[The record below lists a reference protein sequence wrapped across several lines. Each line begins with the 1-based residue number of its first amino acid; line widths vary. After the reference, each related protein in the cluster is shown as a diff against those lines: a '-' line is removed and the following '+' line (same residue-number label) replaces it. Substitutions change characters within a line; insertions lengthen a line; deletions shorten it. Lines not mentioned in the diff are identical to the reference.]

1 MATSDWN
8 GEKIKEDEE
17 FYIVNGNIVDKNEL
31 EEQEETVYYDCD
43 GKAYFE
49 DEVECFEN
57 ISNAIENIKKG
68 YILKLIVIQK
78 ITIRF
83 I

>member
-43 GKAYFE
+43 GK
-49 DEVECFEN
+49 N
-57 ISNAIENIKKG
+57 I
-68 YILKLIVIQK
+68 
-78 ITIRF
+78 F
-83 I
+83 